1 MKRPSVFPVAALFV
15 MLAFSGCV
23 PKGAASWQ
31 ADKEI
36 VLQSIQQTQAA
47 NASMQDTV
55 ATLEARVVELEKSLK
70 EQEAENKALAATVMA
85 VRKANPRK
93 IVSSKV
99 SAKDQKLARKLE
111 KIESSI
117 RSATNNKGAPVIQPS
132 DKSIEKNS
140 YTAAYLA
147 LKSGRYEEA
156 SIGFKTLLH
165 EHPQGEYADQAWFWL
180 AESYF
185 AQRKYNDAID
195 AFNKVANNYPESA
208 KHPAALLK
216 LAVAYQESKRRGD
229 AKAVLQRLIQQHP
242 ESNAAEQAR
251 SELRKMD
258 VEQKK

>member
-1 MKRPSVFPVAALFV
+1 MKRPSVYPVAALFV
-15 MLAFSGCV
+15 LLAFSGCA

-47 NASMQDTV
+47 NASLQEKI
-55 ATLEARVVELEKSLK
+55 ATMEARVIELEKSLK
-70 EQEAENKALAATVMA
+70 EQEAENKALSATVMA
-85 VRKANPRK
+85 VRKASPRK
-93 IVSSKV
+93 IVSRKV

-117 RSATNNKGAPVIQPS
+117 RSATTKGAPVIQPS
-132 DKSIEKNS
+132 DKSIEKNN

-165 EHPQGEYADQAWFWL
+165 DHPQGEYADQAWFWL
-180 AESYF
+180 AESHF

-195 AFNKVANNYPESA
+195 AFNKVANDYPDSA

-216 LAVAYQESKRRGD
+216 LASAYQESNRRGD

-251 SELRKMD
+251 NELRKMD
-258 VEQKK
+258 AEQKK

>member
-1 MKRPSVFPVAALFV
+1 MRRPSVYPVAALFV
-15 MLAFSGCV
+15 LLAFSGCV

-36 VLQSIQQTQAA
+36 VLQSIQKTQAA
-47 NASMQDTV
+47 NVAMQEKV
-55 ATLEARVVELEKSLK
+55 AMMEARVIELEKSLK
-70 EQEAENKALAATVMA
+70 EQEAENKALAATVKA
-85 VRKANPRK
+85 VRKSSSRK
-93 IVSSKV
+93 IVSTKI

-117 RSATNNKGAPVIQPS
+117 RSATTKGADVIQPS

-180 AESYF
+180 GESHF
-185 AQRKYNDAID
+185 SQRKYNDAID

-216 LAVAYQESKRRGD
+216 LASTYQESNRRGD

-251 SELRKMD
+251 SELRKID
-258 VEQKK
+258 AEQKK

>member
-15 MLAFSGCV
+15 LLAFSGCL
-23 PKGAASWQ
+23 PKGMSSWQ

-47 NASMQDTV
+47 NVAMQEKV
-55 ATLEARVVELEKSLK
+55 AMMEARVSELEKSLK
-70 EQEAENKALAATVMA
+70 EQEAENKALAATVKA
-85 VRKANPRK
+85 VRNSSSRK
-93 IVSSKV
+93 IVSTKV

-117 RSATNNKGAPVIQPS
+117 RSATTKGADVIQPS

-147 LKSGRYEEA
+147 LKSGRYDEA

-180 AESYF
+180 GESYF
-185 AQRKYNDAID
+185 AQRKYSEAIS

-216 LAVAYQESKRRGD
+216 LASAYHESNRRGD
-229 AKAVLQRLIQQHP
+229 AKAVLQRLIRQHP

-251 SELRKMD
+251 SELRMID
-258 VEQKK
+258 AEQKK

>member
-1 MKRPSVFPVAALFV
+1 MVL
-15 MLAFSGCV
+15 LAFSGCV

-36 VLQSIQQTQAA
+36 VLQSIQQTQVD
-47 NASMQDTV
+47 NASMHEKV
-55 ATLEARVVELEKSLK
+55 ATLEARVIELEKSLK
-70 EQEAENKALAATVMA
+70 EQEAENKALAASITA
-85 VRKANPRK
+85 VRKSSSRK
-93 IVSSKV
+93 IISSKI

-117 RSATNNKGAPVIQPS
+117 RSATSKGAPVIQPS

-147 LKSGRYEEA
+147 LKSGRYDEA
-156 SIGFKTLLH
+156 SIGFKTLIYK
-165 EHPQGEYADQAWFWL
+165 HPQGEYADQAWFWL

-185 AQRKYNDAID
+185 AQRKYNDAIG
-195 AFNKVANNYPESA
+195 AFNKVAIDYPESA

-216 LAVAYQESKRRGD
+216 LATAYQESARPGD
-229 AKAVLQRLIQQHP
+229 AKAALQRLIQQHP
-242 ESNAAEQAR
+242 ETNAAEQAR
-251 SELRKMD
+251 SELRKMA

>member
-1 MKRPSVFPVAALFV
+1 MKRPSVLPVAALFV
-15 MLAFSGCV
+15 VLAFSGCV

-31 ADKEI
+31 TDKEI
-36 VLQSIQQTQAA
+36 VLQSIQKTQAE
-47 NASMQDTV
+47 NSSLQEKV
-55 ATLEARVVELEKSLK
+55 GTLEARLFELEKSLK
-70 EQEAENKALAATVMA
+70 EQEAENKALAASVLA
-85 VRKANPRK
+85 VRRSSSGKV
-93 IVSSKV
+93 VSSKV
-99 SAKDQKLARKLE
+99 STKDQKLARKLE

-117 RSATNNKGAPVIQPS
+117 RSATTKGTAVIQPS

-165 EHPQGEYADQAWFWL
+165 EHPQGEYTDQAWFWL

-185 AQRKYNDAID
+185 SQRKFSDAIG

-216 LAVAYQESKRRGD
+216 LAAAYQESGRSGD
-229 AKAVLQRLIQQHP
+229 AKAALQRLIQQHP

-251 SELRKMD
+251 NELRKMNT
-258 VEQKK
+258 EQKK